1 MIRFCVH
8 EMKPSRM
15 RGYRKVPGGCYEPF
29 SHPGLSFYGG
39 CIMKRIIDGKR
50 YDTATAERV
59 ASWNSGHNYR
69 DFHRV
74 EETLYRTKNGR
85 WFIHGEGGP
94 LTLWREETGQG
105 YCAGEDIR
113 PISEEEAR
121 FWLEAHGDPEDV
133 EKWFPVEDA

>member
-1 MIRFCVH
+1 
-8 EMKPSRM
+8 
-15 RGYRKVPGGCYEPF
+15 
-29 SHPGLSFYGG
+29 
-39 CIMKRIIDGKR
+39 MKRIIDGKR

-59 ASWNSGHNYR
+59 ANWNSGHNYR

-85 WFIHGEGGP
+85 WFIHGEGGA
-94 LTLWREETGQG
+94 LTPWREETGQG

-113 PISEEEAR
+113 PISEEKAR